1 MLMRKQKLLPR
12 TKKNFGIIKDI
23 FGELEHSDDVYL
35 TPDLRYVR
43 ETIYQTAKHGGLL
56 AVIGESGS
64 GKTTLRKD
72 LHERITQAGDHIII
86 IEPYIVAMED
96 SERVGKPLKAMHI
109 AEAVLN
115 AVSPAMRPMA
125 SPQARFRQ
133 VHQTLMDSHRAGNRH
148 CLILEEAHNLHL
160 STVKHLKRFYELEDG
175 FSKLLSIIMIGQ
187 TELKDKLSESNA
199 EVREVVQRCEMVE
212 LAPLDDIAG
221 YVAHRCARAN
231 VDPAALFAPDAFAAL
246 AARLTVHGRSL
257 CHPLVI
263 GNILTAALN
272 LAANLGETIVT
283 PDIIRAV

>member
-109 AEAVLN
+109 AEAVFDRR
-115 AVSPAMRPMA
+115 VSGDAAHGKPASAFSSSA
-125 SPQARFRQ
+125 SN
-133 VHQTLMDSHRAGNRH
+133 T
-148 CLILEEAHNLHL
+148 
-160 STVKHLKRFYELEDG
+160 Y
-175 FSKLLSIIMIGQ
+175 GQ
-187 TELKDKLSESNA
+187 SPRRES
-199 EVREVVQRCEMVE
+199 
-212 LAPLDDIAG
+212 PLPHTRGGA
-221 YVAHRCARAN
+221 
-231 VDPAALFAPDAFAAL
+231 
-246 AARLTVHGRSL
+246 
-257 CHPLVI
+257 
-263 GNILTAALN
+263 
-272 LAANLGETIVT
+272 
-283 PDIIRAV
+283 

>member
-1 MLMRKQKLLPR
+1 
-12 TKKNFGIIKDI
+12 
-23 FGELEHSDDVYL
+23 
-35 TPDLRYVR
+35 
-43 ETIYQTAKHGGLL
+43 
-56 AVIGESGS
+56 
-64 GKTTLRKD
+64 
-72 LHERITQAGDHIII
+72 
-86 IEPYIVAMED
+86 
-96 SERVGKPLKAMHI
+96 
-109 AEAVLN
+109 
-115 AVSPAMRPMA
+115 
-125 SPQARFRQ
+125 
-133 VHQTLMDSHRAGNRH
+133 MDSHRAGNRH

-221 YVAHRCARAN
+221 YVAHRCACAN

-283 PDIIRAV
+283 PDIIRARLGVSYGYI